1 MPPSVSFM
9 SSLRSR
15 LILLIVVAILPW
27 IAAMAYYMWSAW
39 QTATAAAVEEGRQL
53 TRSIAQEEGRALQ
66 EAHNLLRVLVSLP
79 EVRTG
84 TEAACS
90 ASLQAIRAQ
99 TAGYVNFVVA
109 DAQGRQVCAAY
120 GRGADFS
127 DRDWYRTMTEAPG
140 FVVGRMVIGKLSGKP
155 IIPTTYPVFDAS
167 GRLQRI
173 VIASLDVAWI
183 DQALNQRDRQHDA
196 AVSLID
202 AQGVVVARQPHDG
215 ALIGKPYRVEWVRT
229 AIAARQAEGAGEAR
243 AADGETRLLTFA
255 RLADSGL
262 YVVASYSKPRV
273 LARVLADF
281 RGNLLFLGFFTLLTL
296 VAAWF
301 LAEAFLRRP
310 LLALG
315 QAAERI
321 AEGDFTARAGLG
333 RARDELS
340 EVARAF
346 DDMAGS
352 LERSFLQTQ
361 RVMEVTPE
369 AILMTDADGRIV
381 MANARTEGLFGYT
394 REELIGQPIELLVPM
409 AQRDAHVRYR
419 TGYHDKPVVR
429 EMGAK
434 RLDLKGQRKDG
445 SVFPIDVSL
454 GPLITEQGMWVIAA
468 VRDVSERQRFEAEIL
483 HQATHDALTGLP
495 NRTLFRELLVHGMA
509 QAARTHGM
517 LAVLFLDLD
526 GFKTVNDTL
535 GHAEGDAL
543 LRETARRIVGVLRKD
558 DVVARQ
564 GGDEFTILMQGVSD
578 VQDISQIAEKL
589 LQAVAEP
596 FVSGPNTLHVTASI
610 GVTVFPLDDTDP
622 DNLLRNADTA
632 MYQAKSDGKNACRF
646 YTAEMNA
653 AIRTRLEIENGLR
666 QALRDGQLVLHYQP
680 QVQVDSGRIVGV
692 EALVRWQHPE
702 QGLVPPATFIPIAE
716 ESGLIEPIGEWVLG
730 EACRQIQAWRASGV
744 GDVKMAVNLSARQF
758 RKPTLL
764 DTVRSILRE
773 TGVDQCPALLEL
785 ELTESMV
792 MHDIERNVVTMQRL
806 REMGVQL
813 SIDDFGTGYSSL
825 SYLKRFPVHMLKID
839 RSFID
844 GVITDAEDAVIAM
857 AIVGLAHNMKLGVI
871 AEGVET
877 AEQWDWLRVAHCD
890 EAQGYHF
897 CPPLP
902 AAEVEPLLRGGQ
914 LPAAQQR

>member
-1 MPPSVSFM
+1 MRLSPV

-27 IAAMAYYMWSAW
+27 IAAMTYYMWYAW

-53 TRSIAQEEGRALQ
+53 TRSIAQEQGRSLQ

-84 TEAACS
+84 TPAACS

-99 TAGYVNFVVA
+99 TAGYVNFVVT

-120 GRGADFS
+120 GSGQDFS
-127 DRDWYRTMTEAPG
+127 DRDWYAAMVESPG
-140 FVVGRMVIGKLSGKP
+140 FVVGRLVVGKLSGKP
-155 IIPTTYPVFDAS
+155 IIPTTYPVLDPD

-173 VIASLDVAWI
+173 VVASLDVAWL
-183 DQALNQRDRQHDA
+183 DQALNQRDRLHDA
-196 AVSLID
+196 AVSLLD
-202 AQGVVVARQPHDG
+202 SQGVVVARQPHDG
-215 ALIGKPYRVEWVRT
+215 ALVGKPHRLEWVRA
-229 AIAARQAEGAGEAR
+229 AIAAGQAESVGEAR
-243 AADGETRLLTFA
+243 TVQGETRLLTFA
-255 RLADSGL
+255 RLSDSGL
-262 YVVASYSKPRV
+262 HVVASYSKPRV
-273 LARVLADF
+273 LERVVADF
-281 RGNLLFLGFFTLLTL
+281 RGNLLFLSFFTMLTL
-296 VAAWF
+296 VGTWF
-301 LAEAFLRRP
+301 LSEFFLRRP
-310 LLALG
+310 LLALAR
-315 QAAERI
+315 AAEQI
-321 AEGDFTARAGLG
+321 AAGDFTARAGLG
-333 RARDELS
+333 RARGELS
-340 EVARAF
+340 ELARAF
-346 DDMAGS
+346 DDMAVS

-369 AILMTDADGRIV
+369 AILMTDAEGRIV
-381 MANARTEGLFGYT
+381 MANARTEGLFGYA
-394 REELIGQPIELLVPM
+394 RDELIGQPIEMLVPSEH
-409 AQRDAHVRYR
+409 RDAHARVRG
-419 TGYHDKPVVR
+419 GYQARPVVR

-445 SVFPIDVSL
+445 SVFPVDVSL

-495 NRTLFRELLVHGMA
+495 NRTLFRELLTHGMA
-509 QAARTHGM
+509 QAARTHGQ

-543 LRETARRIVGVLRKD
+543 LREIARRIVGVLRKD

-564 GGDEFTILMQGVSD
+564 GGDEFTILMQGVRE
-578 VQDISQIAEKL
+578 VQDISLIADKL
-589 LQAVAEP
+589 LEAVAEP
-596 FVSGPNTLHVTASI
+596 FVSGTHTMHVTASI
-610 GVTVFPLDDTDP
+610 GITVFPLDDTDV

-632 MYQAKSDGKNACRF
+632 MYQAKSDGKNAFRF
-646 YTAEMNA
+646 YTAEMNV
-653 AIRTRLEIENGLR
+653 AIRSRLEIENGLR

-680 QVQVDSGRIVGV
+680 QVQVDSGRVVGV

-702 QGLVPPATFIPIAE
+702 QGLVPPATFIPVAE
-716 ESGLIEPIGEWVLG
+716 ESGLIEPIGEWVLTT
-730 EACRQIQAWRASGV
+730 ACRQIQAWRAAGV
-744 GDVKMAVNLSARQF
+744 GDIKVAVNLSARQF
-758 RKPTLL
+758 RKPNLL
-764 DTVRSILRE
+764 DVVRGILVE
-773 TGVDQCPALLEL
+773 TGVDQCPWLLEL

-806 REMGVQL
+806 REMGVLL

-825 SYLKRFPVHMLKID
+825 SYLKRFPVNMLKID

-844 GVITDAEDAVIAM
+844 GVISDAEDAVIAM

-877 AEQWDWLRVAHCD
+877 AEQWNWLRVAHCD

-897 CPPLP
+897 SPPLP
-902 AAEVEPLLRGGQ
+902 AAELEPLLRAGH
-914 LPAAQQR
+914 LPWSGRA